1 MRHRGGCGAC
11 DGGCG
16 RREGPFPPPTAG
28 TGTEPTA
35 GSGTGAGVVF
45 RPRYGIATYEP
56 ISGSYVIYLTDK
68 PLPCTRTYLATP
80 PYLTVSI
87 VTAGSPLVVGKPSL
101 QQPDKSFVQTD
112 FYVSATHY
120 YAVQP
125 GVKLGAHPHRRKA
138 ESPARS
144 PYRSLDAFRGKD
156 VLVHRDIRRW
166 LVRPNSLAAEQHLG
180 QTAGPVCWSYIRDD
194 HT

>member
-1 MRHRGGCGAC
+1 MRVPVIGSRRVAC
-11 DGGCG
+11 IIAGVVALATAGVAVAKV
-16 RREGPFPPPTAG
+16 PFPPPTAG

-112 FYVSATHY
+112 FYVSTTHY

-125 GVKLGAHPHRRKA
+125 GVKLVLTRIDAKPKA
-138 ESPARS
+138 LWHGRLTVPLTHFE
-144 PYRSLDAFRGKD
+144 GKTF
-156 VLVHRDIRRW
+156 
-166 LVRPNSLAAEQHLG
+166 SFTGTFAAG
-180 QTAGPVCWSYIRDD
+180 WCGRTP
-194 HT
+194 